1 MQTPSRTGAWK
12 TDRNLGSQSDGKIS
26 CTDLRVSNVGWQL
39 KMVEAGPFGEWLTAM
54 RAVLRGER
62 DAEVPCGDCVGCC
75 ISAYPIPLRPNDH
88 VALDKVPARHLH
100 LPSESGGLAR
110 MGYGEDG
117 NCPMLCAG
125 RCSIYSDRPQTCRDY
140 DCRIYAAAGLLPDG
154 DRPVIRQRVQKWQF
168 AFDSADDRDA
178 AEAVQRA
185 ALFIRSHAQQF
196 PASMR
201 AGSATAAA
209 VLALKCYELFL
220 DATYQPGSDDDASR
234 WIQRITAV
242 VRRFNSSQHK
252 Q

>member
-1 MQTPSRTGAWK
+1 MSAMK
-12 TDRNLGSQSDGKIS
+12 T
-26 CTDLRVSNVGWQL
+26 
-39 KMVEAGPFGEWLTAM
+39 VEAGPFGEWLTAM

-62 DAEVPCGDCVGCC
+62 AADVPCGGCVGCC
-75 ISAYPIPLRPNDH
+75 VSGYPIPLRPTDH

-100 LPSESGGLAR
+100 LPSESGGLAH
-110 MGYGEDG
+110 MGYAEDG
-117 NCPMLCAG
+117 CCPMLCSG
-125 RCSIYSDRPQTCRDY
+125 KCSIYSDRPQTCRDY

-154 DRPVIRQRVQKWQF
+154 DRPVIRQRVQEWRF
-168 AFDSADDRDA
+168 AFDSADDKDV

-209 VLALKCYELFL
+209 VLAVKCYELFL
-220 DATYQPGSDDDASR
+220 DATYPRGSDADAPR

-242 VRRFNSSQHK
+242 VRVFNADVSRED
-252 Q
+252 